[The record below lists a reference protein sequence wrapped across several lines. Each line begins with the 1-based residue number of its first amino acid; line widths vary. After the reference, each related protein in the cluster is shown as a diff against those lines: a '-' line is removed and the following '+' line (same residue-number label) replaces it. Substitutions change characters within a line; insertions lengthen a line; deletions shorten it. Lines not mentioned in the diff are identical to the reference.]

1 MYQSEEVTNTEDFA
15 NSENPKVS
23 PNKYWFA
30 FYTKPKHE
38 FKSEQFIKSIDLVC
52 YLPTITTLKQW
63 SDRKKKVTEPLFK
76 GYVFVNCTERERYY
90 ALQYESI
97 ISTVNFSGKPARIP
111 DWQIE
116 NLKRMLDENR
126 EVFVTDMIAEGT
138 KVKIIDGPFSG
149 VTGIVAQSDDH
160 GKVFGVTIDLLRRTV
175 LVKLS
180 KESIIKEIDQK

>member
-1 MYQSEEVTNTEDFA
+1 
-15 NSENPKVS
+15 
-23 PNKYWFA
+23 
-30 FYTKPKHE
+30 
-38 FKSEQFIKSIDLVC
+38 
-52 YLPTITTLKQW
+52 
-63 SDRKKKVTEPLFK
+63 
-76 GYVFVNCTERERYY
+76 
-90 ALQYESI
+90 
-97 ISTVNFSGKPARIP
+97 
-111 DWQIE
+111 
-116 NLKRMLDENR
+116 MLDENR

>member
-1 MYQSEEVTNTEDFA
+1 MYQSEETS
-15 NSENPKVS
+15 NSVNPKISV
-23 PNKYWFA
+23 NNHWFA

-38 FKSEQFIKSIDLVC
+38 YKAEQFIKSIDLDC

-76 GYVFVNCTERERYY
+76 GYIFVNCTERERYY
-90 ALQYESI
+90 ALQHESI
-97 ISTVNFSGKPARIP
+97 ISTVNFSGQPARIP

-116 NLKRMLDENR
+116 NLKKMLDENR
-126 EVFVTDMIAEGT
+126 EVFVKDMIAEGT

-149 VTGIVAQSDDH
+149 VTGIVVMSDDH

-175 LVKLS
+175 LVKLP
-180 KESIIKEIDQK
+180 KESIIKEIYKK